1 MAIIVKP
8 ATTKSEMKTFIYLPE
23 IIHAKHKGW
32 VPPFF
37 ADDMRTFDPKRNLSF
52 AYCECVCLLAY
63 ENGVAVGRVAAIIN
77 HRYNKNANVQNA
89 RFGYMEVPAR
99 LDVTTALLDYAEKWA
114 KDKGM
119 TKLVGPMGFTEED
132 PEAFIIEGFDEVTN
146 LATIQNFP
154 QIPEYMAQLG
164 YTKEVDYF
172 VYKVKIA
179 DAITDLYRKVFQ
191 RVSRSKELKLIEF
204 KTKKELARYIVPI
217 FRLMNQCFTV
227 LYGYSPFEEEEMV
240 QFAKRYMPGVDPR
253 FIKCV
258 VNTQDEVVGF
268 VVGIPNM
275 SSGIIKAKGRLFPFG
290 FIHILNARKHAKK
303 LDVYL
308 GAVKEE
314 YRSKGVD
321 VLMGYKMF
329 ESAQAAGIEY
339 LDSHHELEDNIAMR
353 SEMER
358 VGGKIYKK
366 YRIYQKSLIS

>member
-8 ATTKSEMKTFIYLPE
+8 ATTRSEMKTFIYLPE
-23 IIHAKHKGW
+23 IIHANHKGW

-37 ADDMRTFDPKRNLSF
+37 ADDKRTFDPKRNLSF

-63 ENGVAVGRVAAIIN
+63 ENGIAVGRVAGIIN
-77 HRYNKNANVQNA
+77 HRYNKNARVQNA

-99 LDVTTALLDYAEKWA
+99 LDVTAALLNYVETWA
-114 KDKGM
+114 KGKGM

-132 PEAFIIEGFDEVTN
+132 PEAFIIEGFEEITN
-146 LATIQNFP
+146 LATNQNFP

-191 RVSRSKELKLIEF
+191 RVSRSKELKLMEF

-217 FRLMNQCFTV
+217 FRLMNQSFTV

-258 VNTQDEVVGF
+258 VNAQDEVVGF

-275 SSGIIKAKGRLFPFG
+275 SSGIIKARGRLFPFG
-290 FIHILNARKHAKK
+290 FIHILSARKHSKK

-329 ESAQAAGIEY
+329 ETAQAAGIEY

-366 YRIYQKSLIS
+366 YRIFQKNLIS